1 MGSPSG
7 LGQGPLGHPRS
18 ALGQACPSPVRP
30 RAVGRRGRRSPL
42 PAPRPTPAPR
52 GDSLVKDRRL
62 TSWSQD
68 APCIVGKKI
77 GREAGT
83 EEALRAAA
91 RPCSPRSHARRGE
104 GLLCTNSRCS
114 PTEARAT
121 QPVPAAGMQP
131 LLLWPLALVL
141 SVLGPLLGAGAPGGE
156 GSSTPASPREPAT
169 GAGALIFHQDWD
181 WPPGSPQD
189 PLCLVTLDQKGNR
202 GSTPLRVAG
211 ALRRYEHAFLEAV
224 RRARWGPRDLATF
237 GVCAASAGQPA
248 LLPLRQLQAWLGEP
262 AGRRLTVLHLEE
274 VTWEPTLSLKFQ
286 APPPGGAGPLELVL
300 LVLYPGPGPEVVV
313 TGPGLP
319 GTQNLCWSRDTR
331 YLVLA
336 VDHPA
341 GDWQSPGVT
350 LTLQPRGDGHT
361 GAPLSTTQLQELLFG
376 PNPRCFTRMTPAL
389 LLLPLPGPTSMPAHG
404 LLDQVPFPPPR
415 PPQEQQAKEPPPSA
429 DPFLETLTRL
439 VRTLRGPPAQ
449 ASPPRLALDPG
460 ALAGFPQGLV
470 NLSDPATQERLLDG
484 EEPLLLLL
492 LPPASATAGDPAPLQ
507 GPESA
512 PWAADLAHRVA
523 SELRAAA
530 AELRGLPGLPPAATP
545 LLERLLAL
553 CPGAPG
559 DSGDPGGPGDPL
571 RALLLL
577 KALQG
582 LRAEWRGRERS
593 GPPRAQRSA
602 GAGAA
607 DGPCA
612 LRELSVDLRAERSV
626 LIPETYQANNC
637 QGACGWP
644 QSDRNPRYGS
654 HVVLLLKMQAR
665 GAALARPPC
674 CVPTAYAGKLLISL
688 SEERIRAHHVPNMVA
703 TECGCR

>member
-1 MGSPSG
+1 M
-7 LGQGPLGHPRS
+7 
-18 ALGQACPSPVRP
+18 
-30 RAVGRRGRRSPL
+30 RA
-42 PAPRPTPAPR
+42 
-52 GDSLVKDRRL
+52 
-62 TSWSQD
+62 
-68 APCIVGKKI
+68 
-77 GREAGT
+77 
-83 EEALRAAA
+83 
-91 RPCSPRSHARRGE
+91 
-104 GLLCTNSRCS
+104 
-114 PTEARAT
+114 
-121 QPVPAAGMQP
+121 
-131 LLLWPLALVL
+131 LLLRPLALVL
-141 SVLGPLLGAGAPGGE
+141 LVLGPLLGAGAPGGE
-156 GSSTPASPREPAT
+156 GSSTLASPREPAT
-169 GAGALIFHQDWD
+169 GAGGLIFHQDWD

-248 LLPLRQLQAWLGEP
+248 LLPLRQLQAWLREP
-262 AGRRLTVLHLEE
+262 AGRRLAVLHLEE

-286 APPPGGAGPLELVL
+286 APPPGGAGPLELAL
-300 LVLYPGPGPEVVV
+300 LVLYPGPGPEVAV
-313 TGPGLP
+313 TGTGLP
-319 GTQNLCWSRDTR
+319 GTQNLCWSRDAR

-350 LTLQPRGDGHT
+350 LTLQPQGDGHT
-361 GAPLSTTQLQELLFG
+361 GAPLSTTQLQDLLFG

-389 LLLPLPGPTSMPAHG
+389 LLLPLPGPTPMPAHG
-404 LLDQVPFPPPR
+404 LLERVPFPPPR
-415 PPQEQQAKEPPPSA
+415 LPQEQQAKEPPPGA

-439 VRTLRGPPAQ
+439 VRALRGPPAQ
-449 ASPPRLALDPG
+449 ASPTRLALDPG

-470 NLSDPATQERLLDG
+470 NLSDPATQEHLLDG
-484 EEPLLLLL
+484 EEPLLPLM
-492 LPPASATAGDPAPLQ
+492 LPRASATAGDPAPLQ
-507 GPESA
+507 GPEAA
-512 PWAADLAHRVA
+512 PWAAGLAHRVTVTKQRDTEMGQQ
-523 SELRAAA
+523 SLLFQIDYPEI
-530 AELRGLPGLPPAATP
+530 AEGIM
-545 LLERLLAL
+545 
-553 CPGAPG
+553 
-559 DSGDPGGPGDPL
+559 
-571 RALLLL
+571 
-577 KALQG
+577 
-582 LRAEWRGRERS
+582 
-593 GPPRAQRSA
+593 PRHRFMSRSA